1 LAFNVQGGVEV
12 PLNTFGSLCTETAPE
27 QLHNDPNVLSGTSTP
42 PWTLKAK

>member
-27 QLHNDPNVLSGTSTP
+27 QLPEGVSPDNQDVVYAPG
-42 PWTLKAK
+42 